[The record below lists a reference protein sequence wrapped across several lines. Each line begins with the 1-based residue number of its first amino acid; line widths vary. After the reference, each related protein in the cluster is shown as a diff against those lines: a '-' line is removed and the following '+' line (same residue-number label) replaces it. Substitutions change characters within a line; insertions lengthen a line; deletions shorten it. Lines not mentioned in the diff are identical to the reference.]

1 VDKLILSAIRAII
14 AITTILNKI
23 KFRDPQNLSDILYH
37 LRTASEYLN
46 TELRLGMLENF
57 YQKPVAPTYANG
69 KVAVTSEERDILLS
83 QGKIPA
89 IKAVRDRTHLG
100 LKESKD
106 IVENYI
112 SEYMPGMRYSY
123 EDRQW
128 VRT

>member
-1 VDKLILSAIRAII
+1 VDKLILSAVRAII
-14 AITTILNKI
+14 AVTTILSKI
-23 KFRDPQNLSDILYH
+23 KFRDPQNLSNVLYH

-57 YQKPVAPTYANG
+57 VAPTYYNEKFG
-69 KVAVTSEERDILLS
+69 MNSKERDILVS
-83 QGKIPA
+83 QGKIEA
-89 IKAVRDRTHLG
+89 IKAVRNRTGLS